1 MLNDDLSKLK
11 SKIDAIEKKTLK
23 KNMIKNN
30 GLSIGLKLSLE
41 IISPIVAGVL
51 IGLGIDKFFSTKPIF
66 FICFLLL
73 GIVAGFFNIYKTVNK
88 L

>member
-1 MLNDDLSKLK
+1 MLNDDLKNLK
-11 SKIDAIEKKTLK
+11 SQIDDLEKKTVK
-23 KNMIKNN
+23 KNVFKYD

-41 IISPIVAGVL
+41 IISPIIAGVL
-51 IGLGIDKFFSTKPIF
+51 IGLGFDKFFSTKPIF

-73 GIVAGFFNIYKTVNK
+73 GIIAGFFNIYKSVKK

>member
-11 SKIDAIEKKTLK
+11 SKIDDIEKKTLK

-30 GLSIGLKLSLE
+30 GLSIGIKLSLE

-51 IGLGIDKFFSTKPIF
+51 IGLGIDKFFLTKPIF

-73 GIVAGFFNIYKTVNK
+73 GIVAGFFNIYKTANK

>member
-1 MLNDDLSKLK
+1 MKNDDLGSLK
-11 SKIDAIEKKTLK
+11 SRIDDVEKKTVK
-23 KNMIKNN
+23 KNINKYN

-41 IISPIVAGVL
+41 IISPIIAGVL
-51 IGLGIDKFFSTKPIF
+51 IGLGFDKFFSTKPIF

-73 GIVAGFFNIYKTVNK
+73 GVVAGFFNIYKTVNK

>member
-1 MLNDDLSKLK
+1 MLNDDLNSLK
-11 SKIDAIEKKTLK
+11 SRIDGVEKKTVK
-23 KNMIKNN
+23 KKVIKYN

-41 IISPIVAGVL
+41 IISPIIAGVL
-51 IGLGIDKFFSTKPIF
+51 IGLGFDKFFSTKPIF

-73 GIVAGFFNIYKTVNK
+73 GVVAGFFNIYKTVNK

>member
-1 MLNDDLSKLK
+1 MLNDDLSDLK
-11 SKIDAIEKKTLK
+11 AQIDDLEKKTLK
-23 KNMIKNN
+23 KNVSKYN

-41 IISPIVAGVL
+41 IISPIIAGVL
-51 IGLGIDKFFSTKPIF
+51 IGLGFDKFFSTKPIF

-73 GIVAGFFNIYKTVNK
+73 GIVAGFFNIYKTINK